1 MIPLSVSD
9 ECMYAVFFDDV
20 CGMVKFFKKIC
31 RFLSAISDIRE
42 TYSFIGLRNT
52 IVSGDLAA

>member
-20 CGMVKFFKKIC
+20 CGMVKFSRRFC